1 MPSTIETRAP
11 YRGIG
16 PLSTM
21 PTSKVR
27 NELAGSA
34 VENGTG
40 PAGDTIEAMRF
51 LWTMVAVSAGI
62 VEIVRSDLGP
72 DVERFVCRNKAT
84 GALIDVCRSLD
95 WTEQQ
100 ERRYVDALDRA
111 LNTNDPLDDLGAAF
125 EPAPAEPALALASMP
140 A

>member
-11 YRGIG
+11 YRSVG
-16 PLSTM
+16 PLPTM

-34 VENGTG
+34 VENRTA

-62 VEIVRSDLGP
+62 VEIVQSDLGP
-72 DVERFVCRNKAT
+72 NVERFVCRNKAT
-84 GALIDVCRSLD
+84 GARIDVCRALD

-100 ERRYVDALDRA
+100 ERCYVDALDRA
-111 LNTNDPLDDLGAAF
+111 LSTSEPLDDLGAAL
-125 EPAPAEPALALASMP
+125 EPALPEPALALASMP